1 MRRWRRRS
9 NVSSRYEVDN
19 DLQDFHETREQDREI
34 SLGTTTILGIF
45 LVLALLCAVFFGFGY
60 SLGRRSAH
68 PAPIA
73 DETSTTDSESTTSK
87 PAPGSLVN
95 HAAPISSKPTADT
108 GQSSASPSDTPDA
121 MADQS
126 RQAPAPTPVK
136 ATVTNSQ
143 PDLRAESVA
152 KSAPKPAVIVPVAA
166 AAPSVGIAL
175 VQIAAVSH
183 QEDADV
189 LVTALKR
196 RGYNVTVRHEPQD
209 KLLHVQIGPFAT
221 KKEADAMR
229 QRLQADGYN
238 AIVK

>member
-1 MRRWRRRS
+1 
-9 NVSSRYEVDN
+9 VSSRYEVEN
-19 DLQDFHETREQDREI
+19 DLQDFHEAHEQDREI

-45 LVLALLCAVFFGFGY
+45 FVLALLCAVFFGFGY

-73 DETSTTDSESTTSK
+73 DESTTTTSETTSSK

-95 HAAPISSKPTADT
+95 QAAPISSKPTADT
-108 GQSSASPSDTPDA
+108 GQSSASPSDAPDA
-121 MADQS
+121 VTDQS
-126 RQAPAPTPVK
+126 QQAPAAPTPIK
-136 ATVTNSQ
+136 AALTTSQ
-143 PDLRAESVA
+143 PDLRAEPAA
-152 KSAPKPAVIVPVAA
+152 KSAPKPAAIVPVMAA
-166 AAPSVGIAL
+166 GAPSAGVAL

>member
-1 MRRWRRRS
+1 M
-9 NVSSRYEVDN
+9 SSRYEVEN
-19 DLQDFHETREQDREI
+19 DLQDFHEAHEQDREI

-45 LVLALLCAVFFGFGY
+45 FVLALLCAVFFGFGY

-68 PAPIA
+68 PAHIA
-73 DETSTTDSESTTSK
+73 DESATTNSESSTSK

-95 HAAPISSKPTADT
+95 QVAPISSKPTAGT
-108 GQSSASPSDTPDA
+108 GQSSASPSDTPDPVT
-121 MADQS
+121 DQS
-126 RQAPAPTPVK
+126 QQTPAVPAPVK
-136 ATVTNSQ
+136 ATLTDSQ
-143 PDLRAESVA
+143 RDLHAEPAA
-152 KSAPKPAVIVPVAA
+152 KSAPKPAAIVPVVS
-166 AAPSVGIAL
+166 AAPPSAGVAL

-196 RGYNVTVRHEPQD
+196 RGYSVTVRHESQD

>member
-1 MRRWRRRS
+1 
-9 NVSSRYEVDN
+9 VSSRYEVEN
-19 DLQDFHETREQDREI
+19 DLQDFHESHEQDREI

-45 LVLALLCAVFFGFGY
+45 FVLALLCAVFFGFGY

-68 PAPIA
+68 PVPIA
-73 DETSTTDSESTTSK
+73 DESTTTNSETTISK
-87 PAPGSLVN
+87 PAPGSLAN
-95 HAAPISSKPTADT
+95 QAAPISSKPTADL

-121 MADQS
+121 ATEQS
-126 RQAPAPTPVK
+126 QQAPVPTPVK
-136 ATVTNSQ
+136 ATLTNSQ
-143 PDLRAESVA
+143 PELHAEPAA
-152 KSAPKPAVIVPVAA
+152 KSAPKPAAIVSVVAA
-166 AAPSVGIAL
+166 APPSAGVAL

-196 RGYNVTVRHEPQD
+196 RGYSVTVRHEPQD

-229 QRLQADGYN
+229 LRLQADGYN

>member
-1 MRRWRRRS
+1 M
-9 NVSSRYEVDN
+9 SSRYEVDN
-19 DLQDFHETREQDREI
+19 DLDFNETGEEDREI

-45 LVLALLCAVFFGFGY
+45 FVLALLCAVFFGFGY

-68 PAPIA
+68 PTPVA
-73 DETSTTDSESTTSK
+73 DDPVTASSENATAK

-95 HAAPISSKPTADT
+95 KVAAVSLKPPA
-108 GQSSASPSDTPDA
+108 GESQSSVPASDASGAASDESPQT
-121 MADQS
+121 S
-126 RQAPAPTPVK
+126 APTPFK
-136 ATVTNSQ
+136 AVLTSSQ
-143 PDLRAESVA
+143 PAPRAETVA
-152 KSAPKPAVIVPVAA
+152 KPSPKAVAIVPVAA
-166 AAPSVGIAL
+166 ATPSAGVAL
-175 VQIAAVSH
+175 VQVAAVSH

-229 QRLQADGYN
+229 QHLQTDGYN